1 MRTPSTYL
9 VDLCLAHTVFRRT
22 PRRTGSTRAPL
33 MRSLAKSGELCRSL
47 APPQRSIQHDL
58 STYPLFKKNIYVFLS
73 PRINLSGFTR
83 KSCNAFWVFW
93 GRGGG
98 IGFFPVIEVGQ
109 ATKNKTPAKPQ
120 LAFPRNNSGEMNSRI
135 SPGNVFAEF
144 IQ

>member
-58 STYPLFKKNIYVFLS
+58 STYPLFKKNIYFFCLPELICRVLREN
-73 PRINLSGFTR
+73 PAMNSGCFGEG
-83 KSCNAFWVFW
+83 
-93 GRGGG
+93 GRN
-98 IGFFPVIEVGQ
+98 GFFPVIEVGQ